1 MEEKKTKEKL
11 TYEQLEA
18 YAQQTTVQAQQ
29 IFKENQA
36 LKQALQ
42 QERLN
47 TNFKEIE
54 LALRC
59 LDHADLFSPDF
70 IKVIVT
76 RLEEVLTPVKSEDK
90 EETEKEG

>member
-1 MEEKKTKEKL
+1 MEETKTKEKL

-18 YAQQTTVQAQQ
+18 YAQQTTMQAQQ

-54 LALRC
+54 LALKC
-59 LDHADLFSPDF
+59 LDHADLFSSDF
-70 IKVIVT
+70 IKAVVAK
-76 RLEEVLTPVKSEDK
+76 LEEVLTPAKSEDEEVKK
-90 EETEKEG
+90 ED